1 MKSYALHNY
10 CLFMFMKITWLGNR
24 VEIVSLEGRRSV
36 MALDASGYLARVT
49 WSINPGR
56 NDELKPCSGQ
66 RRA

>member
-1 MKSYALHNY
+1 
-10 CLFMFMKITWLGNR
+10 MFMKITWLGNR